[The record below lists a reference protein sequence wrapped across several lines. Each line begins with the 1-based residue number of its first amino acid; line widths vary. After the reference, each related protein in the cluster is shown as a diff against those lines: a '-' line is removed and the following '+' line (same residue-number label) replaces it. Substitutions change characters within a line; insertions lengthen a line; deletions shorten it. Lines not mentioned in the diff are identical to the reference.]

1 MGKISVCENLDGF
14 YLYNPNE
21 IKISGKAERALIELG
36 EKCLAYR
43 FKDSW
48 CHCFGDVDFD
58 IEVAKR
64 EYDIKG
70 AKLMRDC
77 VIVNN
82 CRDLY
87 DYELESLYEDIDE
100 NLKKYIILDL

>member
-1 MGKISVCENLDGF
+1 MGKISVCEDIDGF
-14 YLYNPNE
+14 YLYNPNK
-21 IKISGKAERALIELG
+21 IKITGKAEKALLELG
-36 EKCLAYR
+36 EKVLAYWN
-43 FKDSW
+43 KDVA
-48 CHCFGDVDFD
+48 FPGYGDVDFD
-58 IEVAKR
+58 IEVTKR